1 MATLFSRSRPLWLA
15 LVLGVSLTG
24 CKKAEEAG
32 STPVETAPAAQPNN
46 AAPAPA
52 PANAAAS
59 APTAPAETQL
69 AESQAALQAADYE
82 KAATTLLNLQRSQLS
97 AQQAEAVANQMRQLQ
112 GSLAAGV
119 ANGDAR
125 AKAAADK
132 LRQSATVR

>member
-1 MATLFSRSRPLWLA
+1 MYFSRSRTLWLA
-15 LVLGVSLTG
+15 LVLAVSLAG

-32 STPVETAPAAQPNN
+32 TTPVETAPAAQPNPAPA
-46 AAPAPA
+46 AAPANPA
-52 PANAAAS
+52 VN
-59 APTAPAETQL
+59 APTAPAEAQL
-69 AESQAALQAADYE
+69 AESQAALKAADYE